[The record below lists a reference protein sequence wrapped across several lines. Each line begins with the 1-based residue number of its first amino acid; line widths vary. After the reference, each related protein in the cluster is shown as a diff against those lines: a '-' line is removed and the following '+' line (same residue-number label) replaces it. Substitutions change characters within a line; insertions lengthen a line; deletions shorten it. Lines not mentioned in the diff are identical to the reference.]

1 MSIRKC
7 IKDNCRNPALFPY
20 LYCEKCLDEYESQTL
35 SDTQQKDKW
44 VIIIL
49 ALRDGEL
56 VPDNLVKDFESRV
69 IRIDIKFDKLS
80 AS

>member
-1 MSIRKC
+1 MCQKE
-7 IKDNCRNPALFPY
+7 NCKNPALFPY
-20 LYCEKCLDEYESQTL
+20 LFCEKCLDEYESETL
-35 SDTQQKDKW
+35 SESQEKDKW
-44 VIIIL
+44 GIIIL

-56 VPDNLVKDFESRV
+56 VPDNLVKVFESRV